1 MRVIQAAA
9 HTGEIAGVAA
19 SLAVKAGTTPD
30 AVDLRDVRA
39 ALEARGIRHDS
50 RQVPSHP

>member
-19 SLAVKAGTTPD
+19 VLSVKSDTTPD
-30 AVDLRDVRA
+30 AIDLAALQKELERRGFRMDVRK
-39 ALEARGIRHDS
+39 LG
-50 RQVPSHP
+50 